1 MIANIHC
8 HAPQVCP
15 WGYFH
20 RNLTDKGRLTLNTEI
35 GRSVMYPIV
44 YFIHLLQHMFQII
57 VTVITLCSVWDLA
70 ACWSYNL
77 TEKKV
82 RTMFFIFPHLSL
94 QSYPYLP
101 PHISYQESY
110 TEFPHV
116 QLIILFICTEGCIL
130 SDTFSDFGLDHSSLC
145 YISSFFLPLPTYD
158 VFQNM
163 CTQGEGLWS
172 LSDFWF

>member
-1 MIANIHC
+1 MH
-8 HAPQVCP
+8 PQVCP

-44 YFIHLLQHMFQII
+44 YFIHL
-57 VTVITLCSVWDLA
+57 
-70 ACWSYNL
+70 
-77 TEKKV
+77 
-82 RTMFFIFPHLSL
+82 HLSSSVPSNL
-94 QSYPYLP
+94 PISSTPYLIP
-101 PHISYQESY
+101 RELHIISTCSINH
-110 TEFPHV
+110 PIHMHWS
-116 QLIILFICTEGCIL
+116 CIL
-130 SDTFSDFGLDHSSLC
+130 SDTFSDFDLDHSSLC

-163 CTQGEGLWS
+163 CTRAEGLWS